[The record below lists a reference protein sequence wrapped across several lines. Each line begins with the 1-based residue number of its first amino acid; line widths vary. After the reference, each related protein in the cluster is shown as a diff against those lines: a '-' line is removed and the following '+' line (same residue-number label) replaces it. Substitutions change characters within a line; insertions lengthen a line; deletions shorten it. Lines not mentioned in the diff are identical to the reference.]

1 MLQNACDDWYGNK
14 YGVER
19 WWGLKV
25 SVHGGFESTFWNY
38 QSLIKGDV
46 GISEEGKLINQG
58 LPLYGEGITSQRTP
72 VFQQELFN
80 GHLYIFIKGE
90 EDLIAKIK
98 EALEKPSRVLTLG
111 RSEDVVFIKKVM
123 LGEEINTEKKNVEG
137 NIVLAFPTYLINKG
151 LPIRATRYPVY
162 SIPVKVCFKNGDQ
175 PVKHKAEINKQTE
188 REVEFETVVYTGYD
202 YNLLLKLNLEE
213 KVSYEVFLIE
223 DKKFKILD
231 EWGWL

>member
-1 MLQNACDDWYGNK
+1 
-14 YGVER
+14 
-19 WWGLKV
+19 
-25 SVHGGFESTFWNY
+25 
-38 QSLIKGDV
+38 
-46 GISEEGKLINQG
+46 
-58 LPLYGEGITSQRTP
+58 
-72 VFQQELFN
+72 
-80 GHLYIFIKGE
+80 
-90 EDLIAKIK
+90 
-98 EALEKPSRVLTLG
+98 
-111 RSEDVVFIKKVM
+111 M